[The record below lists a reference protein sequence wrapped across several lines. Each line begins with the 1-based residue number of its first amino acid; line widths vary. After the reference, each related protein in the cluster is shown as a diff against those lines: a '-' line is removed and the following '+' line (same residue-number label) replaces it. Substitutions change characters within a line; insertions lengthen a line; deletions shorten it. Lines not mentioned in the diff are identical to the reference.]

1 MFLTVRGSVGE
12 MAKPLRNE
20 ITFFGHI
27 IQGNRITIKSDDMEV
42 LAPDEDEIFEIS
54 VRRISALPAF
64 AELEMNAFALSCIEV
79 LQSEAGLKDAQIL
92 FVLFCRKWSVDTREV
107 QRRDLSPAFIKDIGQ
122 AVSVLTHDAKLAEL
136 VELKMERLSK

>member
-1 MFLTVRGSVGE
+1 

-64 AELEMNAFALSCIEV
+64 AELEMNPFAQSCIEV
-79 LQSEAGLKDAQIL
+79 LNSEAGLKDGQIL
-92 FVLFCRKWSVDTREV
+92 FVLFCRKWSIDTREV
-107 QRRDLSPAFIKDIGQ
+107 QRRDLTPAFITDVGQ

-136 VELKMERLSK
+136 VELKLERLSK

>member
-1 MFLTVRGSVGE
+1 

-54 VRRISALPAF
+54 VRRISQLPAF
-64 AELEMNAFALSCIEV
+64 SELELNPLAQACVDVISQEG
-79 LQSEAGLKDAQIL
+79 GLRDAQIL
-92 FVLFCRKWSVDTREV
+92 FVMFCRKWNIDTREM
-107 QRRDLSPAFIKDIGQ
+107 QRRDVSPTFIKDVAS
-122 AVSVLTHDAKLAEL
+122 AVGALTHDPKVGDL
-136 VELKMERLSK
+136 VELKLERLSK

>member
-1 MFLTVRGSVGE
+1 

-54 VRRISALPAF
+54 VRRISQLPAF
-64 AELEMNAFALSCIEV
+64 AELELNPLAQACVDVISTEG
-79 LQSEAGLKDAQIL
+79 GLRDAQIL
-92 FVLFCRKWSVDTREV
+92 FVMFCRKWSVDTREM
-107 QRRDLSPAFIKDIGQ
+107 QKRDITPAIIKDIAS
-122 AVSVLTHDAKLAEL
+122 AVAVLTHDPKVADFVEMKL
-136 VELKMERLSK
+136 ERLTK